1 MLVNKY
7 RKWKD
12 VLILSRKLDRKD
24 DNRKKW
30 GAYNVKVGVL
40 VGIFTLIGG
49 TWTFSESLSNLFFP
63 EKITEKVTSYDNSV
77 YQFQNAERI
86 NPNKER
92 SNQETLHYLVSENQT
107 FIKND
112 SNKNILINKGVLL
125 IEDFEELKH
134 TEIVLQQG
142 LYKEYLELYFINNGN
157 LESEP
162 LTFQLDMTFSKQQQ
176 GVLKEENI
184 DSERMQTLINE
195 EKIKKSEFAG
205 GQIKRMYHINTSGEL
220 KKFFRENPNYTSVNF
235 KLREKKSGNEFNV
248 YSIYYLK
255 EQDKFVYG
263 GFGGVAP
270 NEQYNVIE
278 LDLDNMEREQEI
290 PNVNMQVPAHSSVGI
305 KTLLVPKKSIR
316 LTYKINY
323 YFEGNKVEYG
333 DLVSTEIY
341 VPLYNIRSNLY
352 GELFDKLCQYSIT
365 NYTYEETTKMQ
376 NSIKY
381 DYKYVYKL
389 FEENR

>member
-220 KKFFRENPNYTSVNF
+220 KKFFRE
-235 KLREKKSGNEFNV
+235 
-248 YSIYYLK
+248 
-255 EQDKFVYG
+255 
-263 GFGGVAP
+263 
-270 NEQYNVIE
+270 
-278 LDLDNMEREQEI
+278 I
-290 PNVNMQVPAHSSVGI
+290 PI
-305 KTLLVPKKSIR
+305 I
-316 LTYKINY
+316 
-323 YFEGNKVEYG
+323 
-333 DLVSTEIY
+333 LVSI
-341 VPLYNIRSNLY
+341 SN
-352 GELFDKLCQYSIT
+352 
-365 NYTYEETTKMQ
+365 
-376 NSIKY
+376 
-381 DYKYVYKL
+381 
-389 FEENR
+389 